1 MSKTKSAS
9 DAAMA
14 EIAISPESP
23 SPSPAEPEHTENG
36 RVFRDRIYTSRVL
49 VMDDD
54 RTIEVSK
61 GQAVALDDQ
70 QYDYLNAH
78 PEMKPLQE

>member
-9 DAAMA
+9 ETAMA
-14 EIAISPESP
+14 EIAIPPESP
-23 SPSPAEPEHTENG
+23 LPSPAEPEHTENR
-36 RVFRDRIYTSRVL
+36 RVFRDRVYTSRVL

>member
-9 DAAMA
+9 EAAMA
-14 EIAISPESP
+14 EIAIPPE

-54 RTIEVSK
+54 KTIEVSK